1 MKNLVYLLIIACFCS
16 CKQDLL
22 ERTPTT
28 DLDDNTFWNTEADLR
43 SYNNGIYNDAGN
55 NASYTFFLGF
65 TNTAFGSATHA
76 VVPYEVSSDN
86 HASLAAEHIAFA
98 RVSAGQ
104 NFIATNAADV
114 GWNWGILRKINIMLK
129 NYRKAQIPDVTKN
142 NYAGEAYFFRAW
154 FYLDK
159 VQNFGDVPYVT
170 KPLDN
175 FSEEL
180 YEPRQARKQVMD
192 SVLRDI
198 DVAISYLPTSWTAPG
213 RVNKYVALALK
224 SRLCLYEGTY
234 RKYHNLG
241 DYEKY
246 LNQCI
251 DASTQLMG
259 AQKYSLYKTGNP
271 TTDYK
276 TLFLSK
282 DLSTNPEVIFSRAY
296 VQGVLTHNMSG
307 YVASQLAGPT
317 KDFVDDFL
325 CLESDGTAKPVALS
339 TNYSNNTMEA
349 EFNNRDPRLKQIVL
363 DPRDEQAIFKT
374 QLGYPRLQGMKGN
387 VSPTGY
393 HLIKYY
399 DYNQMLMSTNQDT
412 DAPLF
417 RYAEVL
423 LNFIEAKAVLGQAT
437 KTDLD
442 QSINLVRRRVGMPD
456 LTMTPVADPKYAA
469 LGLDPLIVEI
479 RRERRVELCYEQLR
493 YQDLMRWKMGSSQ
506 LNKQVLGIRFE
517 ASDRADPK
525 FALVSTAVKTVTV
538 NGKNYID
545 VLSSSELRKRSF
557 DEGKN
562 YLFPIPINVIS
573 KNPAIGQNPLW

>member
-1 MKNLVYLLIIACFCS
+1 MKNLLYILIIACFCS
-16 CKQDLL
+16 CSKDFLD
-22 ERTPTT
+22 RNPTT
-28 DLDDNTFWNTEADLR
+28 DLNNNTFWNTEADLK
-43 SYNNGIYNDAGN
+43 SFSNGIYNDAGN
-55 NASYTFFLGF
+55 NALYTFYLGF
-65 TNTAFGSATHA
+65 TNIPFGSATHA

-104 NFIATNAADV
+104 NFVATNASDA
-114 GWNWGILRKINIMLK
+114 GWNWGILRKCNIMLR
-129 NYRKAQIPDVTKN
+129 NYTKAQILESIRN

-159 VQNFGDVPYVT
+159 VQNFGDVPYVS

-175 FSEEL
+175 TSEEL
-180 YEPRQARKQVMD
+180 FEARQPRKQVMD

-198 DVAISYLPTSWTAPG
+198 DMAINYLPASWSTPG

-246 LNQCI
+246 LNQCV
-251 DASTQLMG
+251 DASALLMSSG
-259 AQKYSLYKTGNP
+259 KYSLYKTGN
-271 TTDYK
+271 TATDYK
-276 TLFLSK
+276 TLFVTK

-317 KDFVDDFL
+317 RDFVEDFL
-325 CLESDGTAKPVALS
+325 CLESDGSAKPVALS
-339 TNYSNNTMEA
+339 TAYSNSSMEA

-363 DPRDEQAIFKT
+363 DPREEQAVFKT
-374 QLGYPRLQGMKGN
+374 QVGYPRLQGMQGN

-399 DYNQMLMSTNQDT
+399 DYNQMLLSTNQDT

-442 QSINLVRRRVGMPD
+442 QSVNLVRRRAGVPD

-479 RRERRVELCYEQLR
+479 RRERRIELCYEQLR
-493 YQDLMRWKMGSSQ
+493 YQDLMRWKMGAQ

-517 ASDRADPK
+517 PTDRANPK
-525 FALVSTAVKTVTV
+525 FAAVSSSVKTTTV

-545 VLSSSELRKRSF
+545 VLASSELRNRKFTES
-557 DEGKN
+557 KN

-573 KNPAIGQNPLW
+573 KNPAIGQNPDW

>member
-1 MKNLVYLLIIACFCS
+1 MKNLLYILIIASFCS
-16 CKQDLL
+16 CSKDFLD
-22 ERTPTT
+22 RNPTT
-28 DLDDNTFWNTEADLR
+28 DLNNNTFWNTEADLK
-43 SYNNGIYNDAGN
+43 SFSNGIYNDAGN
-55 NASYTFFLGF
+55 NALYTFYLGF
-65 TNTAFGSATHA
+65 TNIPFGSATHA

-104 NFIATNAADV
+104 NFVATNASDA
-114 GWNWGILRKINIMLK
+114 GWNWGILRKCNIMLR
-129 NYRKAQIPDVTKN
+129 NYTKAQILESIRN

-159 VQNFGDVPYVT
+159 VQNFGDVPYVS

-175 FSEEL
+175 TSEEL
-180 YEPRQARKQVMD
+180 FEARQPRKQVMD

-198 DVAISYLPTSWTAPG
+198 DMAINYLPTSWSTPG

-246 LNQCI
+246 LNQCV
-251 DASTQLMG
+251 DASAQLMSSG
-259 AQKYSLYKTGNP
+259 KYSLYKTGN
-271 TTDYK
+271 TATDYK
-276 TLFLSK
+276 TLFVTK

-317 KDFVDDFL
+317 RDFVEDFL
-325 CLESDGTAKPVALS
+325 CLESDGSAKPVALS
-339 TNYSNNTMEA
+339 TAYSNNTMEA

-363 DPRDEQAIFKT
+363 DPREEQAVFKT
-374 QLGYPRLQGMKGN
+374 QVGYPRLQGMQGN

-399 DYNQMLMSTNQDT
+399 DYNQMLLSTNQDT

-442 QSINLVRRRVGMPD
+442 QSVNLVRRRSGIPD

-469 LGLDPLIVEI
+469 LGLDPLIIEI

-493 YQDLMRWKMGSSQ
+493 YQDLMRWKMGAQ

-517 ASDRADPK
+517 PSDRANPK
-525 FALVSTAVKTVTV
+525 FAAVSSSVKTTTV

-545 VLSSSELRKRSF
+545 VLASSELRNRKFTES
-557 DEGKN
+557 KN

-573 KNPAIGQNPLW
+573 KNPAIGQNPDW